1 MTTIDHAP
9 SGAAPTDDYPVTA
22 SHPRAVERYAAAVDA
37 LLRLADSVSD
47 AWDATVADD
56 PGFAL
61 GQIGRAYLR
70 CWSTEAADAADAR
83 RILDDLGEPKGLA
96 DRERRHL
103 AAARAYAQGDLHGAS
118 ERLAALSIA
127 YPHDALALA
136 VGHQLDFFR
145 GDSAMLR
152 DRIGRALLA
161 WSPGHPHFGFL
172 LGMHAF
178 GLEECGLYPKAEKVG
193 MRALEYNAGDVWA
206 LHAVVHTHEMRGQ
219 IQTGLRL
226 LDDRRADWA
235 TGNVLV
241 VHNAWH
247 EALLL
252 LDAGEVGRALD
263 IYDTSVHHA
272 GSAKVALEML
282 DAAALLW
289 RLHLDG
295 ADTGGRWAVLA
306 EAWAEKLDL
315 PWYVFNDMH
324 AVMSFVGADRLE
336 DARALVDR
344 LAAYVA
350 RGPRPSISNVA
361 MTAEVGLPVCSAI
374 VAFGEGRYGDVVEL
388 LYPIRNT
395 VHRFGGSHAQ
405 RDAVART
412 LFEAA
417 IRAGEADL
425 AFALASERLA
435 VKEDSPYNRRQLVR
449 IRRAGSDDDG
459 TSNEMGVEQ

>member
-1 MTTIDHAP
+1 M
-9 SGAAPTDDYPVTA
+9 TA
-22 SHPRAVERYAAAVDA
+22 SNPTTLERYDAAVDA
-37 LLRLADSVSD
+37 LLRMSDDVSD

-83 RILDDLGEPKGLA
+83 RILDDLGEPKGLT
-96 DRERRHL
+96 DREGRHL
-103 AAARAYAQGDLHGAS
+103 AAARAYAHGDLHGAG
-118 ERLAALSIA
+118 ERLSALSVT
-127 YPHDALALA
+127 YPRDALALA
-136 VGHQLDFFR
+136 IGHQLDFFC
-145 GDSAMLR
+145 GDAATLR

-161 WSPGHPHFGFL
+161 WDPTHSHYGFL

-178 GLEECGLYPKAEKVG
+178 GLEECGLYPQAEATG
-193 MRALEYNAGDVWA
+193 MQALEHNARDVWA
-206 LHAVVHTHEMRGQ
+206 LHAVVHTHEMRGG

-226 LDDRRADWA
+226 LDERRGDWDS
-235 TGNVLV
+235 GNVLA
-241 VHNAWH
+241 VHNSWH

-252 LDAGEVGRALD
+252 LDAGEIGRSLE

-295 ADTGGRWAVLA
+295 ADTGGRWAALA
-306 EAWAEKLDL
+306 EAWAEKPDL

-324 AVMSFVGADRLE
+324 AVMSFVGAGRLD
-336 DARALVDR
+336 DARAVVDR

-350 RGPRPSISNVA
+350 GGADPSISNLG
-361 MTAEVGLPVCSAI
+361 MTAEVGLPVCAAI
-374 VAFGEGRYGDVVEL
+374 VAFGEERYGDVVDL
-388 LYPIRNT
+388 LHPIRKI

-417 IRAGEADL
+417 IRAGDTDL
-425 AFALASERLA
+425 ALALASERLA
-435 VKEDSPYNRRQLVR
+435 VKEDSPYNRRQLIR
-449 IRRAGSDDDG
+449 IRSRADDRD
-459 TSNEMGVEQ
+459 SQAA